1 MKRALFSAVDIPWTG
16 GASPTPPACT
26 TSRAFPDKQVLH
38 APPRAVMCYTG
49 DERRCLMAKR
59 SPSQRVPKDMQ
70 ARFDE
75 IAQQTDAFCRA
86 VLNDEYA
93 QLCRELTATLCRK
106 RPSPLARGQSN
117 TWACGIIH
125 ALGMVN
131 FLFDSSQTPHIAASQ
146 IWQYFELSSSTM
158 QAKSKQIRDL
168 LGMYPMDP
176 DWSTPV
182 MVDQNPLIWMLDVN
196 GLIIDV
202 RHAPREIQE
211 AAFRQGLIP
220 YIPEA

>member
-1 MKRALFSAVDIPWTG
+1 MP
-16 GASPTPPACT
+16 
-26 TSRAFPDKQVLH
+26 
-38 APPRAVMCYTG
+38 
-49 DERRCLMAKR
+49 KR
-59 SPSQRVPKDMQ
+59 STSQQVPKDLQ
-70 ARFDE
+70 SRFDE
-75 IAQQTDAFCRA
+75 IAHLTDGFCHTL
-86 VLNDEYA
+86 LNEEYTR
-93 QLCRELTATLCRK
+93 LCRELTATLCRK
-106 RPSPLARGQSN
+106 RPSPLVAGKAT

-131 FLFDSSQTPHIAASQ
+131 FLFDSSQTPHLAAHQ
-146 IWQYFELSSSTM
+146 IWEYFQLSSSTM

-168 LGMYPMDP
+168 LGIYPMEP
-176 DWSTPV
+176 EWSTSA
-182 MVDQNPLIWMLDVN
+182 MVDQNPLIWMLEVN